1 MTTSPLA
8 REQSL
13 TIKTSQREL
22 EARLAA
28 PATPARAGVVVC
40 HPHPEYGGSMDNAV
54 VVRVAGALVAGGFV
68 TLRFNFGGVGRSGGG
83 FSGGPAE
90 VDDAQA
96 ALGALA
102 GTLHPGD
109 PLVLVGY
116 SFGAWVA
123 LRAAAEALAP
133 RHVVAIGPPLDFLDW
148 SFVDA
153 VSTPITFVVGERDQF
168 CAAARLSRVLAAHAG
183 RIDVRTIAGA
193 DHFFVGREDEV
204 AEAVTDALRSVA

>member
-1 MTTSPLA
+1 MMTSPLA
-8 REQSL
+8 RERSL
-13 TIKTSQREL
+13 TINTGRREL

-28 PATPARAGVVVC
+28 PAIKTRAGAVLC

-54 VVRVAGALVAGGFV
+54 VVTVASALVARGFA

-102 GTLHPGD
+102 GRLPPGD
-109 PLVLVGY
+109 PRVLVGY

-123 LRAAAEALAP
+123 LRAAAETSAP

-148 SFVDA
+148 SSLDA
-153 VSTPITFVVGERDQF
+153 VSAPITFVAGERDQF
-168 CAAARLSRVLAAHAG
+168 CAAARLTRVLAAHAG
-183 RIDVRTIAGA
+183 RIDLRRIAGA

>member
-1 MTTSPLA
+1 MLTSPLA
-8 REQSL
+8 RERSL

-28 PATPARAGVVVC
+28 PATPARAGAVLC

-54 VVRVAGALVAGGFV
+54 VVTAAGALVARGFA
-68 TLRFNFGGVGRSGGG
+68 TLRFNFGGVGRSGGS

-90 VDDAQA
+90 VDDARA

-102 GTLHPGD
+102 ETLRPD
-109 PLVLVGY
+109 DSLVLLGY

-123 LRAAAEALAP
+123 LRAAAGTSL

-148 SFVDA
+148 SFLGA
-153 VSTPITFVVGERDQF
+153 VSAPITFVVGERDQF
-168 CAAARLSRVLAAHAG
+168 CAAAPLARVLAAQAG
-183 RIDVRTIAGA
+183 RIDLRRIAGA

-204 AEAVTDALRSVA
+204 ATAVRDALRSVA